1 MATLVLLGQLVPACA
16 GRRERTGPVGGMS
29 LHEGVDPLIG
39 LETYTDEDVLQ
50 LAGEAFD
57 MRLYER
63 AWLLYERYLEEFPH
77 APAVKLAQFNA
88 GLSAERC
95 DRFDRAIELFELM
108 LGDATMDEERVN
120 LTYRLVACTVA
131 AERWDPAREYIGWLL
146 QRPDTRTTDRFE
158 LRVQRAWVDAASGDL
173 EGGLSDMLTLSRR
186 YRSDRGLTLGG
197 YQGAMA
203 YYHLGEVY
211 RLKAEVVELVHVD
224 DLTVAREELNRKARH
239 IISAQ
244 DAYLETIRTGVHDWI
259 PRAGFRLGNLYEQF
273 RADILDAPLP
283 SGVTDPLDQEVY
295 LEILDEETAVLL
307 IKARMV
313 YQTVL
318 DKASEVNIYDEWVV
332 RIREMLDQVE
342 EELITRGLAAD
353 I

>member
-1 MATLVLLGQLVPACA
+1 
-16 GRRERTGPVGGMS
+16 MS
-29 LHEGVDPLIG
+29 LHGGVDPLIG
-39 LETYTDEDVLQ
+39 METYTDEDVLR

-57 MRLYER
+57 MRLFER
-63 AWLLYERYLEEFPH
+63 AFLLYERYLLEFPD
-77 APAVKLAQFNA
+77 APAVKLARYNA

-95 DRFDRAIELFELM
+95 EKYDRAIEMFEIM
-108 LGDATMDEERVN
+108 LAEAEVDEERVN
-120 LTYRLVACTVA
+120 LTHRLVACTVGD
-131 AERWDPAREYIGWLL
+131 ERWEPAREYISWLL
-146 QRPDTRTTDRFE
+146 QRPDTRITDRFE
-158 LRVQRAWVDAASGDL
+158 LRVWRAWVDAASGDL

-186 YRSDRGLTLGG
+186 YRSDRGATLGG
-197 YQGAMA
+197 WQGAMA

-211 RLKAEVVELVHVD
+211 RLKAEAVELVHVD
-224 DLTVAREELNRKARH
+224 DLEVAREELDRKASH

-244 DAYLETIRTGVHDWI
+244 DAYLETIRTGVHEWI

-273 RADILDAPLP
+273 RTDILEAPMP
-283 SGVTDPLDQEVY
+283 TAVTDDLDREVY

-307 IKARMV
+307 MKARMV